1 MDLSNRPPVVVT
13 AEQARVVA
21 HALPFLRRYAGA
33 TVLIRFGGP
42 AADSREAIRG
52 FAQDVALLKQVGIN
66 PIVVHGGGSRV
77 GAMHARLAAEARAQN
92 APKAAVDVAEMVLAG
107 TVNKEIAGLITEA
120 GALAMGICG
129 KDAGLIT
136 ARRLGKPTHELGSVV
151 DLCSWGEPEGVD
163 IRVINALTAAGV
175 VPVIAP
181 VAAGKDGRTFRLRA
195 DAVAGAIAGAAGAQR
210 MLMLTDVPF
219 LVDQDGEAIPELTV
233 QQAHVHILSGTF
245 DGPMTEKV
253 RTCVAAV
260 EHGVKG
266 AVILDGRLPHA
277 CLLEMFL
284 SGGIGTLITA

>member
-1 MDLSNRPPVVVT
+1 MDLLDKQPVLVT
-13 AEQARVVA
+13 AEQARIVA
-21 HALPFLRRYAGA
+21 HALPFLRRYAGT

-42 AADSREAIRG
+42 AADSREATRG

-77 GAMHARLAAEARAQN
+77 AAMNGRLAAEAGPQN
-92 APKAAVDVAEMVLAG
+92 PPEAGADVAEMVLAG

-136 ARRLGKPTHELGSVV
+136 ARPLAEPTHEAGSGI
-151 DLCSWGEPEGVD
+151 DPCGWGEPEGVD
-163 IRVINALTAAGV
+163 VRVIDALTAAGV

-210 MLMLTDVPF
+210 MLMLTDVPV
-219 LVDQDGEAIPELTV
+219 LVDQNGKAIPELTA
-233 QQAHVHILSGTF
+233 QQAHAHILGGTF
-245 DGPMTEKV
+245 DGAMAEKV
-253 RTCVAAV
+253 RICVAAV

-284 SGGIGTLITA
+284 SGGIGTLIAA